1 MSTQVS
7 ENWEQRP
14 CPLCKSEEF
23 VLPADSRAKI
33 PAESLSFQ
41 GVRKYF
47 VGFREDQIFFS
58 FHRCSNCKL
67 LYSPKYFSK
76 KQLDVLYAD
85 MPDNLLGE
93 DKSIISKTHQG
104 YVKQISKKIEKSN
117 SYLEIGPDIGL
128 VTRSIIIQYE
138 PNKVVL
144 IEPNISVHSEL
155 LINSKSNGEVE
166 LIDGVEML
174 GNQRPDLIVGVHVY
188 DHLLNPLDELNKLNS
203 KSASGAKIALVV
215 HNEKSLIRKLLGKK
229 WPPFCLQ
236 HPQLY
241 NKKTISHLLEL
252 AGWRIVSIQPTINWF
267 SLRHFARMGG
277 GLLGINPRFFSLVP
291 NIQIPIKL
299 GNMICIAEK
308 KKGIYEI

>member
-1 MSTQVS
+1 MSMQVS
-7 ENWEQRP
+7 SNWEQRP
-14 CPLCKSEEF
+14 CPQCKCEDYILLANSQ
-23 VLPADSRAKI
+23 AKV
-33 PAESLSFQ
+33 PAESLSFEE
-41 GVRKYF
+41 VSKYF

-76 KQLDVLYAD
+76 EQLDILYAD

-104 YVKQISKKIEKSN
+104 YVKQILKKVKKS
-117 SYLEIGPDIGL
+117 SVYLEIGPDIGL
-128 VTRSIIIQYE
+128 VTRLAISQFE
-138 PNKVVL
+138 PNKVIL
-144 IEPNISVHSEL
+144 IEPNVSVHSEL
-155 LINSKSNGEVE
+155 LINSKSNAEVL
-166 LIDGVEML
+166 LIDDVGVL
-174 GNQRPDLIVGVHVY
+174 GDQRPDLIVGVHVY
-188 DHLLNPLDELNKLNS
+188 DHLLNPLEELVKLNS
-203 KSASGAKIALVV
+203 KSAPGAKIAFVV
-215 HNEKSLIRKLLGKK
+215 HNEKSIIRKILGKK

-241 NKKTISHLLEL
+241 NKKTIKQILEL
-252 AGWRIVSIQPTINWF
+252 AGWKIVSIQPTINWF

-277 GLLGINPRFFSLVP
+277 GLIGINPRLFSLIP

-308 KKGIYEI
+308 RAV